1 MIPFLEFKLAS
12 KGIRVSFIS
21 TPINLQRLPP
31 VPSNLANHLKFVEV
45 LLPSVDGL
53 PENCQA
59 TIDNGDGKIRTRDRW
74 VNKALYPQMRMKPE
88 DFTVVPEWIPFPSLV
103 AHRPDRAAVMFHN
116 MNSPDVS
123 VRSCRKFEGAYVDL
137 LEELYQK
144 PVFPVGLLKIR
155 EYKMPVQQVHELAHG
170 IELSKLSFIWILR
183 KTEGLDI
190 SELLQT
196 GFLIRT
202 SDRGIVS
209 DREIFANYIE
219 EFINYFSTIRKGK
232 V

>member
-59 TIDNGDGKIRTRDRW
+59 TIDVSLPNLVCLQDILAFIGPTNELK
-74 VNKALYPQMRMKPE
+74 YPQMPMKPE

-123 VRSCRKFEGAYVDL
+123 E
-137 LEELYQK
+137 
-144 PVFPVGLLKIR
+144 VFVGFGT
-155 EYKMPVQQVHELAHG
+155 EYIVPVQQVHELAHG
-170 IELSKLSFIWILR
+170 IKLSKLLFIWILR
-183 KTEGLDI
+183 KPEGLDI
-190 SELLQT
+190 SELLPT
-196 GFLIRT
+196 GFLDRT

-209 DREIFANYIE
+209 DRLEAYGAEVGLTESSDKLSKFSKFIE
-219 EFINYFSTIRKGK
+219 PKKDMGVNGTP
-232 V
+232 